1 MSLSQ
6 VAPSMGYTDMETP
19 EGRIFM
25 LRQKVQTCAMMRADR
40 DGVRE
45 RSKSPLEPW
54 ALQVAK
60 ETVLKCER
68 VVSMS
73 TEHVP
78 DETVDALLQAE
89 GVNLLSPMEHRVGRF
104 FGSQEGFEWSRAD
117 RSDENFLHQHVQI
130 ATEPLGLV
138 LKLLNGLEKY
148 VALCYMMR
156 MAASPDFKIVVC
168 GYGFDAADFAR
179 ELVRAKQAGAQVL
192 FLMDQGQAR
201 SASAESASTLGIL
214 SKGGIE
220 VRLCRGFRTDME
232 YRLNREDQAFPSGI
246 FHQKS
251 VYVHRRDSHVA
262 YLIAGS
268 SNHTTYSRCSD
279 ELDIMSLVLVA
290 HPETAITLH
299 RWEQASL
306 RAVVWKSDQV
316 DSDGRVRFATVAG
329 DGAGSSTDQRGPFTR
344 IALIN
349 SVEAPFVPQK
359 DNFDALFRSPP

>member
-1 MSLSQ
+1 
-6 VAPSMGYTDMETP
+6 
-19 EGRIFM
+19 M
-25 LRQKVQTCAMMRADR
+25 LRQKVQTCAMMRADN
-40 DGVRE
+40 DGIRE

-68 VVSMS
+68 VVSLS

-78 DETVDALLQAE
+78 DEVVDTLLQVE
-89 GVNLLSPMEHRVGRF
+89 GVNPLTPVEHRYGRF

-117 RSDENFLHQHVQI
+117 RSDANFLHQHVQI
-130 ATEPLGLV
+130 AAEPLGV
-138 LKLLNGLEKY
+138 TLKLLNGLEKY
-148 VALCYMMR
+148 VALCYMLR
-156 MAASPDFKIVVC
+156 MAASADFKIVVC
-168 GYGFDAADFAR
+168 GYGFDAADFAK
-179 ELVRAKQAGAQVL
+179 EIVRAKQAGAQVL

-201 SASAESASTLGIL
+201 SASAECTSTLGIL
-214 SKGGIE
+214 SKGGVE

-262 YLIAGS
+262 YLVAGS

-279 ELDIMSLVLVA
+279 ELDVMSLVLVA
-290 HPETAITLH
+290 HPEMAITLH
-299 RWEQASL
+299 RWEQARL
-306 RAVVWKSDQV
+306 RAAIWTSDCV
-316 DSDGRVRFATVAG
+316 DPGGRVRFAAMTG
-329 DGAGSSTDQRGPFTR
+329 DVLGGIADQRGPFTR
-344 IALIN
+344 IAWIN